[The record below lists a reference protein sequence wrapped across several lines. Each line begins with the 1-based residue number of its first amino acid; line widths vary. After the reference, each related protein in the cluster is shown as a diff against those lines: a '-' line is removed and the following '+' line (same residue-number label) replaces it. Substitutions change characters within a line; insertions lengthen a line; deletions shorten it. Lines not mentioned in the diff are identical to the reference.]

1 MTWSFSMT
9 SIVGVDE
16 AGRGP
21 VLGPLVVGICCIPA
35 QDEHLL
41 VDAGVKDSKDLSRV
55 RRRELEAW
63 FHDMVVQRGWYGAT
77 VSLDAETIDMALQGE
92 GLNWLEVDGFA
103 QALETLPNKSTID
116 VVADAC
122 DVRPQRFTDR
132 ITSKLKD
139 WPWPNSSFVSEHKA
153 DMNHPVVAMASILAK
168 EERDRALQQM
178 AERLNIDLGSGYPS
192 DPGTKAALPHLCK
205 QDGIDIDVRWGWATV
220 ERFWQKHRHGDVP
233 VRGRPRTEQKTLFN
247 HDPPTIS

>member
-1 MTWSFSMT
+1 MT

-92 GLNWLEVDGFA
+92 GLNWLEVDGFRE
-103 QALETLPNKSTID
+103 ALNPLPK
-116 VVADAC
+116 
-122 DVRPQRFTDR
+122 
-132 ITSKLKD
+132 
-139 WPWPNSSFVSEHKA
+139 
-153 DMNHPVVAMASILAK
+153 
-168 EERDRALQQM
+168 
-178 AERLNIDLGSGYPS
+178 RLNDRCRCRRLRRSPTTVHGPHHLQAEGL
-192 DPGTKAALPHLCK
+192 ALA
-205 QDGIDIDVRWGWATV
+205 QFVVRIRAQG
-220 ERFWQKHRHGDVP
+220 
-233 VRGRPRTEQKTLFN
+233 
-247 HDPPTIS
+247 

>member
-1 MTWSFSMT
+1 MT

-63 FHDMVVQRGWYGAT
+63 FNDMVVQRGWYGAT

-103 QALETLPNKSTID
+103 QALETLSN
-116 VVADAC
+116 
-122 DVRPQRFTDR
+122 
-132 ITSKLKD
+132 
-139 WPWPNSSFVSEHKA
+139 
-153 DMNHPVVAMASILAK
+153 
-168 EERDRALQQM
+168 
-178 AERLNIDLGSGYPS
+178 
-192 DPGTKAALPHLCK
+192 
-205 QDGIDIDVRWGWATV
+205 
-220 ERFWQKHRHGDVP
+220 
-233 VRGRPRTEQKTLFN
+233 
-247 HDPPTIS
+247 